1 MKAKQRCCRGAART
15 ALALLAVVVTGWVV
29 PADAAGAVGGGRA
42 VAAHSRITGT
52 FPADGAVVDAPPARV
67 TIFLASKPA
76 TVEGDPLR
84 VHGPTGARIDAGDVT
99 LSVIDHGDTAL
110 SVGLPPEATRSA
122 GDYHVA
128 FRVISR
134 DSHLV
139 AGRFS
144 FRTRRPS
151 GAGPESGPESGSES
165 GSGSGS
171 GGPAGVAS
179 YSPPTEPERSSY
191 GRPSERAWPKA
202 VFAGG
207 VALGAVGIVT
217 RRWRRS
223 KQEAALRRRAL
234 AGVHSWAE

>member
-1 MKAKQRCCRGAART
+1 
-15 ALALLAVVVTGWVV
+15 
-29 PADAAGAVGGGRA
+29 
-42 VAAHSRITGT
+42 
-52 FPADGAVVDAPPARV
+52 
-67 TIFLASKPA
+67 
-76 TVEGDPLR
+76 
-84 VHGPTGARIDAGDVT
+84 
-99 LSVIDHGDTAL
+99 VIDHGDTAL

-151 GAGPESGPESGSES
+151 GAGAES
-165 GSGSGS
+165 GSGD
-171 GGPAGVAS
+171 PAGVAS
-179 YSPPTEPERSSY
+179 YSPPTEPEQSSY